1 MHDPDSTVELV
12 LRHLREGIIDGTYQ
26 PESKLQPKLI
36 ADTCG
41 TSIIPVREAFRILES
56 EGFVTVF
63 HNRGAWVSPMSAA
76 DLDDLYSIRAELE
89 CEAVRRA
96 SSFDEKKIDMLM
108 KNLGEA
114 QERNAKGDHAAVVA
128 LNQEFHFGIYE
139 MAGSPRRLKLI
150 EQLWLHSARYQR
162 LSLHYRHDAASD
174 EHRLIVESL
183 SNGDHSAAAEALRN
197 HLESTVE
204 LIRGAVE
211 SANFVGRVKGRG
223 GMTAAS

>member
-12 LRHLREGIIDGTYQ
+12 VRHLREGIIDGTYQ

-36 ADTCG
+36 AEMCG
-41 TSIIPVREAFRILES
+41 TSLIPVREAFRILES

-63 HNRGAWVSPMSAA
+63 HNRGAWVSSMSVA
-76 DLDDLYSIRAELE
+76 DLDDLYSIRMELE
-89 CEAVRRA
+89 CEAVRR
-96 SSFDEKKIDMLM
+96 SSGFDKKRIDMLFD
-108 KNLGEA
+108 NLGEA
-114 QERNAKGDHAAVVA
+114 QECHDRGDHPEVVA
-128 LNQEFHFGIYE
+128 LNRDFHFAIYE

-174 EHRLIVESL
+174 EHRLIVECL
-183 SNGDHSAAAEALRN
+183 RYGDHSAAAEALRS
-197 HLESTVE
+197 HLASTVE

-211 SANFVGRVKGRG
+211 VASVEDRDGVA
-223 GMTAAS
+223 AAS

>member
-12 LRHLREGIIDGTYQ
+12 VRHLREGIIDGTYQ

-36 ADTCG
+36 AERCG
-41 TSIIPVREAFRILES
+41 TSFIPVREAFRILES

-63 HNRGAWVSPMSAA
+63 HNRGAWVSSMSVA
-76 DLDDLYSIRAELE
+76 DLDDLYSIRTELE

-96 SSFDEKKIDMLM
+96 SGFDEKKIDMLFD
-108 KNLGEA
+108 NLGAA
-114 QERNAKGDHAAVVA
+114 QECYARGDHAEVVA
-128 LNQEFHFGIYE
+128 LNRDFHFAIYE
-139 MAGSPRRLKLI
+139 MADSPRRLKLI

-174 EHRLIVESL
+174 EHRLIVECL
-183 SNGDHSAAAEALRN
+183 RDGDHSAAAEALRS
-197 HLESTVE
+197 HLASTAE

-211 SANFVGRVKGRG
+211 
-223 GMTAAS
+223 AASVKDRDEVAAAS

>member
-1 MHDPDSTVELV
+1 MHDPDSTVEFV
-12 LRHLREGIIDGTYQ
+12 LRHVREGIIDGTYQ

-36 ADTCG
+36 AERCG
-41 TSIIPVREAFRILES
+41 TSFIPVREAFRILES

-76 DLDDLYSIRAELE
+76 DLDDLYTIRTELE

-96 SSFDEKKIDMLM
+96 SGFDDDKIDMLLH
-108 KNLGEA
+108 NLNEA
-114 QERNAKGDHAAVVA
+114 QEQNARCDHAAVVA
-128 LNQEFHFGIYE
+128 LNRDFHFAIYE

-162 LSLHYRHDAASD
+162 LSLYYRHDAASA
-174 EHRLIVESL
+174 EHRLIVQAL
-183 SNGDHSAAAEALRN
+183 RDGDHFAAAEALRS
-197 HLESTVE
+197 HLASTVE

-211 SANFVGRVKGRG
+211 IASLEGDVEGRSQV
-223 GMTAAS
+223 AAVL

>member
-12 LRHLREGIIDGTYQ
+12 VRHLREGIIDGTYQ

-36 ADTCG
+36 AERCG
-41 TSIIPVREAFRILES
+41 TSFIPVREAFRILES

-63 HNRGAWVSPMSAA
+63 HNRGAWVSSMSVA
-76 DLDDLYSIRAELE
+76 DLDDLYSIRTELE

-96 SSFDEKKIDMLM
+96 SGFDEKKIDMLFD
-108 KNLGEA
+108 NLGEA
-114 QERNAKGDHAAVVA
+114 QGCHARGDHAEVVA
-128 LNQEFHFGIYE
+128 LNRDFHFAIYE

-174 EHRLIVESL
+174 EHRLIVGCL
-183 SNGDHSAAAEALRN
+183 RDGDHSAAAEALRS
-197 HLESTVE
+197 HLASTVE

-211 SANFVGRVKGRG
+211 ASSVEDRDGVA
-223 GMTAAS
+223 AAS

>member
-12 LRHLREGIIDGTYQ
+12 VRHLREGIIDGTYQ

-36 ADTCG
+36 AETCG
-41 TSIIPVREAFRILES
+41 TSFIPVREAFRILES

-63 HNRGAWVSPMSAA
+63 HNRGAWVSSMSVA
-76 DLDDLYSIRAELE
+76 DLDDLYSIRTELE
-89 CEAVRRA
+89 CETVRRA
-96 SSFDEKKIDMLM
+96 SGFDEKKIDMLFD
-108 KNLGEA
+108 NLGEA
-114 QERNAKGDHAAVVA
+114 QECHARGDHAEVVA
-128 LNQEFHFGIYE
+128 LNRDFHFAIYE

-174 EHRLIVESL
+174 EHRLIVECL
-183 SNGDHSAAAEALRN
+183 RDGDHSAAAEALRS
-197 HLESTVE
+197 HLASTVE

-211 SANFVGRVKGRG
+211 
-223 GMTAAS
+223 AASGEDHDGVAAAS